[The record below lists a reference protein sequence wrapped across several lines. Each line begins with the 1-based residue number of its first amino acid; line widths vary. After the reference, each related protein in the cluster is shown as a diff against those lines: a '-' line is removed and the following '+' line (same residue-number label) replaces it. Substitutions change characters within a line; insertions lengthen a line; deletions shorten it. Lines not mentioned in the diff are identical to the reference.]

1 MESFGKA
8 DGSDKADGLDKPA
21 GPGKADNPGKYDKL
35 DAGSGKPDGPD
46 LTRSTV

>member
-21 GPGKADNPGKYDKL
+21 GPGKADNPGKHDKL
-35 DAGSGKPDGPD
+35 AAGSGKPDGPD
-46 LTRSTV
+46 LTHGTV